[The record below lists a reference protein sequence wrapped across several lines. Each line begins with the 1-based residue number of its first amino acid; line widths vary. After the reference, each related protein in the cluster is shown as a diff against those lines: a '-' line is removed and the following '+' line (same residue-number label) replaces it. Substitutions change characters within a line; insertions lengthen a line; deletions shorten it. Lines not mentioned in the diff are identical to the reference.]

1 MPRTVYLAVLGNVA
15 RPAHFAIFIPTGN
28 AGLIG
33 KLIHVTGNPAQGFF
47 LQFKRNYN
55 FEETKRKHQIIP
67 LAQVDDRYIKD
78 TPGDESL
85 DTTARDW
92 LESVATVVP
101 PPGPSPN
108 PFDPSARN
116 CQDWMQD
123 YVEKLIEEGFLPSS
137 AALVVQNAP
146 KMLQ

>member
-1 MPRTVYLAVLGNVA
+1 MTRTVHLVVFGNGP
-15 RPAHFAIFIPTGN
+15 RPAHFAIFIPNGD

-33 KLIHVTGNPAQGFF
+33 KTIHVTGNPAAGFF

-55 FEETKRKHQIIP
+55 LKETQRYHEIIP

-85 DTTARDW
+85 DTTARDR

-101 PPGPSPN
+101 PPGRSPN
-108 PFDPSARN
+108 PFDPS
-116 CQDWMQD
+116 
-123 YVEKLIEEGFLPSS
+123 VGFLLMSNNG
-137 AALVVQNAP
+137 LY
-146 KMLQ
+146 